1 MLMAPQKSPAFQF
14 YPKDFL
20 SGTATMS
27 LQEVGAYMR
36 LLCYAWDTGSIPNDS
51 RERARIMV
59 CSKKQEVEIWKKVG
73 KKFFLQDDAFLN
85 ERLEEERRKQSE
97 YRRRQSDKGKASG
110 VARSQ
115 PNGNHGST
123 TVQPR
128 FNHGSV
134 PVDVRL
140 EPEGNSSSSSSSS
153 KDLNTQTPPVRANG
167 HGRGANAPNALPR
180 DHRFHAVCSPK
191 WRVCLTE
198 ATAAKLAA
206 IWGGDPNDTTQ
217 ALERFVT
224 VLEAQIGDGPKGDF
238 LWLTQHFEA
247 FMHAEGRV
255 PVAAPKP
262 AKVNG
267 QSINDQIDEW
277 AKS

>member
-1 MLMAPQKSPAFQF
+1 MTWIKLDDKTPRHPKIAGLSNLGFRWWINALCFASEFLTDGVLPRVF
-14 YPKDFL
+14 YKRVPKQIRAELTDAGLWEF
-20 SGTATMS
+20 
-27 LQEVGAYMR
+27 V
-36 LLCYAWDTGSIPNDS
+36 DPNLVIHDYLEHQQS
-51 RERARIMV
+51 RE
-59 CSKKQEVEIWKKVG
+59 SVE
-73 KKFFLQDDAFLN
+73 N
-85 ERLEEERRKQSE
+85 E
-97 YRRRQSDKGKASG
+97 RRRQRDRRKSERGTPDRRTAGTTPG
-110 VARSQ
+110 T
-115 PNGNHGST
+115 NGG
-123 TVQPR
+123 
-128 FNHGSV
+128 
-134 PVDVRL
+134 
-140 EPEGNSSSSSSSS
+140 
-153 KDLNTQTPPVRANG
+153 NTQPPNLTLDTDKKEDLKTQTHARANG

-247 FMHAEGRV
+247 FMYAEHRV

-262 AKVNG
+262 AKAVNG